1 MTFEKREKKP
11 QISTKKTLQTIAIF
25 GMLFLSNEIRSRESI
40 ILVNKDKVQFD
51 LQKVSFWLTKTKYK
65 LYKLSFLE
73 KH

>member
-1 MTFEKREKKP
+1 MTFEKREKKS

-65 LYKLSFLE
+65 L
-73 KH
+73 

>member
-51 LQKVSFWLTKTKYK
+51 LQKVSFWLTKTKYNLIYRK
-65 LYKLSFLE
+65 YHFG
-73 KH
+73 

>member
-1 MTFEKREKKP
+1 MTFEKREKKS

-25 GMLFLSNEIRSRESI
+25 GMLFLSNETRSRESI

-65 LYKLSFLE
+65 L
-73 KH
+73 

>member
-1 MTFEKREKKP
+1 MTFEKREKKS

-51 LQKVSFWLTKTKYK
+51 LQKVPFWLTKTKYK
-65 LYKLSFLE
+65 LYKLSFFE
-73 KH
+73 IH